1 MSKSNAAEGMFRK
14 LHAFK
19 NLMKLMMKFEL
30 YRTNQ
35 MKILVKLQSFFLGCG
50 IIGMWDFLDV
60 GYSGCRMFGKM
71 DVQYVVF
78 SECGIFGMWNVWNVK
93 SWECGMLGMRYVR
106 DV

>member
-35 MKILVKLQSFFLGCG
+35 MKILVKLKSFFSGCG